1 MEKPDPVLG
10 EVYAGK
16 TSLSP
21 ELTLV
26 EFISTSAAFHGV
38 TSQLLTSLEEELL
51 KVFPNNVMPANAAAW
66 YMAKRKYYM
75 NEPYDQQLL
84 PFLLKKFPEKFR
96 LLGKKVIFLEVYDRE
111 AARQKLLYLVT
122 AGLHAYFNHKAEEYG
137 VYFFDP
143 RYYQTTEPFHAA
155 LRLAC
160 PRDSSAM
167 LVQRYFATEGMKAQF
182 TYKQHT
188 AFLVSISKQGSNVK
202 VVTNNTGVIV
212 SMINSQYGFI
222 KFGAGEKALFS
233 AKSLFKDGW
242 QFSGDPLKLPAMK
255 FDGYQLIQNDK
266 SKEKEKHTWYAVL
279 VWCGRRPSPQYCSS
293 TEDLNSTPMFRERHG
308 SQAGEGGNK
317 SRRPSQ
323 TMCVGEVAEVRRD
336 GAVVKSREDEVAEV
350 WLPGWRRKLANRP
363 GTWLSAVDGECIG
376 VGDIVAFYTGSE
388 VRKGFSAVGR
398 NVAVL
403 KESEGQKAGRSR
415 RSTCCSDDLQQ
426 LASSRRDS
434 ARDFDSDS
442 EEELSVSEGELEW
455 LEQDLESVIAMEDPK
470 AKTIDLLRAVQINL
484 QEVRGKPGRR
494 RSLKKGDKPGYK
506 QLPPQPTDFRRMKKM
521 MAELEVEGYHS
532 ESDADYHPGDEVE
545 EVDTT
550 DDEEETT
557 EGGDSSFCV
566 SGDGDGR
573 RKKNRA
579 RGNTDTSAVSS
590 MASSVATSATAL
602 SGLGDSRESKKM
614 GNLPFWVVACS
625 LPEVFDPQI
634 GKFVPVDR
642 GYKEDQD
649 PDYKLPEDDKDWLSD
664 LEELDEVE
672 DNLEEEIKC
681 LIEEAEE
688 PVPELHRDEPGVVS
702 PVKVTLTPAKE
713 NADEECENAEEG
725 DEEVTLVDDGEVE
738 APRRPLLWEMELLM
752 TEQPEEDDE
761 KDLEYVP
768 PSTCLEISLDYD
780 EYSDGEIPDDEV
792 QALKVDLQTQ
802 PPVPSDYIAVWV
814 KVDSPMERINKAKE
828 EHADNSA
835 DDQEEVSLSAK
846 SETSVK
852 ETGAQEKV
860 EADSASTSTLE
871 SNGVMKK
878 NLSNCSSNEIL
889 GLDPTEEV
897 RRKSVSGNSSCSN
910 LSGGSNSR
918 RKSASRKSSC
928 SEAEAV
934 PKPQRERKES
944 VASQLE
950 DGDVKK
956 QSPVVVLGSQTTR
969 KASIGDGDSS
979 VSEVSEGVA

>member
-202 VVTNNTGVIV
+202 VVTNHTGVIV

-255 FDGYQLIQNDK
+255 FDGYQLMQSDK

-308 SQAGEGGNK
+308 SQAGECGNK

-336 GAVVKSREDEVAEV
+336 GAVVKSREDEVVEV

-363 GTWLSAVDGECIG
+363 GTWLSTVDGECIG
-376 VGDIVAFYTGSE
+376 VGDIVAFYTSSE

-398 NVAVL
+398 NVALL
-403 KESEGQKAGRSR
+403 KENEGQKAGRSR
-415 RSTCCSDDLQQ
+415 RSTCCSDDFQG
-426 LASSRRDS
+426 SRRDS

-455 LEQDLESVIAMEDPK
+455 LEQDLESVIAKEDPK

-494 RSLKKGDKPGYK
+494 KSLKKGDKPGYK
-506 QLPPQPTDFRRMKKM
+506 QLPPQPSDFRRMKKM
-521 MAELEVEGYHS
+521 MAELEADGYRSDSDVEY
-532 ESDADYHPGDEVE
+532 YPGDEVD
-545 EVDTT
+545 EVDST

-579 RGNTDTSAVSS
+579 RGNTVSS
-590 MASSVATSATAL
+590 MASTVSTSATAL
-602 SGLGDSRESKKM
+602 SVGESRENKKI
-614 GNLPFWVVACS
+614 GNLPFWVAACS
-625 LPEVFDPQI
+625 LPEVFDPQL

-642 GYKEDQD
+642 SYKEDQD

-688 PVPELHRDEPGVVS
+688 PVSESHRDVPVAS

-713 NADEECENAEEG
+713 NADEHENVEEEE
-725 DEEVTLVDDGEVE
+725 EEVTLVDDGEVD
-738 APRRPLLWEMELLM
+738 APRRPLLWEVELLL
-752 TEQPEEDDE
+752 TEQKEEDDE

-780 EYSDGEIPDDEV
+780 EYSDGEISDDEL
-792 QALKVDLQTQ
+792 QALKVDQQTQ
-802 PPVPSDYIAVWV
+802 PSVPSDYIAVWV
-814 KVDSPMERINKAKE
+814 KVDSPMERINQAKE
-828 EHADNSA
+828 EHADTSA
-835 DDQEEVSLSAK
+835 GEEQRDVFVKSENGGKEFGADINGAIKSLS
-846 SETSVK
+846 
-852 ETGAQEKV
+852 G
-860 EADSASTSTLE
+860 
-871 SNGVMKK
+871 
-878 NLSNCSSNEIL
+878 CSDGGKL
-889 GLDPTEEV
+889 GLEVGEAV

-918 RKSASRKSSC
+918 RKSASRKSSF
-928 SEAEAV
+928 SEAEAMD
-934 PKPQRERKES
+934 KAQREQKES
-944 VASQLE
+944 IASQLE

-956 QSPVVVLGSQTTR
+956 QSPVVVLGSQTTS
-969 KASIGDGDSS
+969 KVIIGDGDSSS

>member
-1 MEKPDPVLG
+1 MIN
-10 EVYAGK
+10 
-16 TSLSP
+16 S
-21 ELTLV
+21 
-26 EFISTSAAFHGV
+26 
-38 TSQLLTSLEEELL
+38 
-51 KVFPNNVMPANAAAW
+51 
-66 YMAKRKYYM
+66 
-75 NEPYDQQLL
+75 
-84 PFLLKKFPEKFR
+84 
-96 LLGKKVIFLEVYDRE
+96 
-111 AARQKLLYLVT
+111 
-122 AGLHAYFNHKAEEYG
+122 
-137 VYFFDP
+137 
-143 RYYQTTEPFHAA
+143 
-155 LRLAC
+155 

-293 TEDLNSTPMFRERHG
+293 TEDLNSTPMFREVHG

-317 SRRPSQ
+317 QRRLSQ

-415 RSTCCSDDLQQ
+415 RSTCCSDDLRQM
-426 LASSRRDS
+426 ASRRDS
-434 ARDFDSDS
+434 VRDFDSDS
-442 EEELSVSEGELEW
+442 EEEVSVSEGELEW
-455 LEQDLESVIAMEDPK
+455 LEQDLGSVIAMEDPK

-506 QLPPQPTDFRRMKKM
+506 QLPPLPSDFRRMKKM

-532 ESDADYHPGDEVE
+532 ESDAEYHPCDEVE

-550 DDEEETT
+550 DAEEETT

-566 SGDGDGR
+566 SGDGDTRR
-573 RKKNRA
+573 RKRNRA
-579 RGNTDTSAVSS
+579 RGNTDNSAVSS

-602 SGLGDSRESKKM
+602 SGVGDSRESKKM

-625 LPEVFDPQI
+625 LPEVFDPQL

-642 GYKEDQD
+642 SYKEDQD

-681 LIEEAEE
+681 LIEDAEE
-688 PVPELHRDEPGVVS
+688 PLPEMHRDEPGVVS

-713 NADEECENAEEG
+713 NADEEDVEED
-725 DEEVTLVDDGEVE
+725 DEEVTLVDDGEVD
-738 APRRPLLWEMELLM
+738 APRKPLLWEVELLL
-752 TEQPEEDDE
+752 TEQKEEDDE
-761 KDLEYVP
+761 KDPEYVP

-780 EYSDGEIPDDEV
+780 EYSDGKISDDEV
-792 QALKVDLQTQ
+792 QALKVDMQAQ

-814 KVDSPMERINKAKE
+814 KVDSPSERISKAKE

-835 DDQEEVSLSAK
+835 DCEEQEEILVK
-846 SETSVK
+846 SGTSEK
-852 ETGAQEKV
+852 ESGTDEKV
-860 EADSASTSTLE
+860 GADAASTSTLE
-871 SNGVMKK
+871 SDGARKK
-878 NLSNCSSNEIL
+878 SLSGSSHGGKL
-889 GLDPTEEV
+889 GLVATEELCT
-897 RRKSVSGNSSCSN
+897 KSVSGNSNCSN

-918 RKSASRKSSC
+918 RRSASGKSSC
-928 SEAEAV
+928 SEVEAV

-950 DGDVKK
+950 DVKK

-969 KASIGDGDSS
+969 KVSIGDGDSSS

>member
-255 FDGYQLIQNDK
+255 FDGYQLMQSDK

-308 SQAGEGGNK
+308 SQAGECGNK

-363 GTWLSAVDGECIG
+363 GTWLSTVDGECIG
-376 VGDIVAFYTGSE
+376 VGDIVAFYTSSE
-388 VRKGFSAVGR
+388 ARKGFSAVGR
-398 NVAVL
+398 NVALL
-403 KESEGQKAGRSR
+403 KENEGQKAGRSR
-415 RSTCCSDDLQQ
+415 RSTCCSDDLQGI
-426 LASSRRDS
+426 RRDS
-434 ARDFDSDS
+434 ARDFDSES

-494 RSLKKGDKPGYK
+494 KSLKKGDKPGYK
-506 QLPPQPTDFRRMKKM
+506 QLPPQPSDFRRMKKM
-521 MAELEVEGYHS
+521 MAELEADGYRSDSDVEY
-532 ESDADYHPGDEVE
+532 YPGDEVD
-545 EVDTT
+545 EVDST

-579 RGNTDTSAVSS
+579 RGNTVSS
-590 MASSVATSATAL
+590 MASTVSTSATAL
-602 SGLGDSRESKKM
+602 SVGESRENKKI
-614 GNLPFWVVACS
+614 GNLPFWVAACS
-625 LPEVFDPQI
+625 LPEVFDPQL

-642 GYKEDQD
+642 SYKEDQD

-672 DNLEEEIKC
+672 DNLEEEVKC

-688 PVPELHRDEPGVVS
+688 PVSESHRDVPVAS

-713 NADEECENAEEG
+713 NADEHENVEEEE
-725 DEEVTLVDDGEVE
+725 EEVTLVDDGEVD
-738 APRRPLLWEMELLM
+738 APRRPLLWEVELLL
-752 TEQPEEDDE
+752 TEQKEEDDE

-780 EYSDGEIPDDEV
+780 EYSDGEISDDEL
-792 QALKVDLQTQ
+792 QALKVDQQTQ
-802 PPVPSDYIAVWV
+802 PSVPSDYIAVWV
-814 KVDSPMERINKAKE
+814 KVDSPMERINQAKE
-828 EHADNSA
+828 EHADTSA
-835 DDQEEVSLSAK
+835 GEEQRDVFVKSENGGKEFGADINGAIKSLS
-846 SETSVK
+846 
-852 ETGAQEKV
+852 G
-860 EADSASTSTLE
+860 
-871 SNGVMKK
+871 
-878 NLSNCSSNEIL
+878 CSDGGKL
-889 GLDPTEEV
+889 GLEVGEAV

-918 RKSASRKSSC
+918 RKSASRKSSF
-928 SEAEAV
+928 SEAEAMD
-934 PKPQRERKES
+934 KAQREQKES
-944 VASQLE
+944 IASQLE

-956 QSPVVVLGSQTTR
+956 QSPVVVLGSQTTS
-969 KASIGDGDSS
+969 KVIIGDGDSSS

>member
-1 MEKPDPVLG
+1 MVVGASSGGVQWPKFTMEKPDPVLG

-111 AARQKLLYLVT
+111 AARQKLSYLVT

-202 VVTNNTGVIV
+202 VVTNHTGVIV

-255 FDGYQLIQNDK
+255 FDGYQLMQSDK

-308 SQAGEGGNK
+308 SQAGECGNK

-363 GTWLSAVDGECIG
+363 GTWLSTVDGECIG
-376 VGDIVAFYTGSE
+376 VGDIVAFYTSSE
-388 VRKGFSAVGR
+388 ARKGFSAVGR
-398 NVAVL
+398 NVALL
-403 KESEGQKAGRSR
+403 KENEGQKAGRSR
-415 RSTCCSDDLQQ
+415 RSTCCSDDLQGI
-426 LASSRRDS
+426 RRDS
-434 ARDFDSDS
+434 ARDFDSES

-494 RSLKKGDKPGYK
+494 KSLKKGDKPGYK
-506 QLPPQPTDFRRMKKM
+506 QLPPQPSDFRRMKKM
-521 MAELEVEGYHS
+521 MAELEADGYRSDSDVEY
-532 ESDADYHPGDEVE
+532 YPGDEVD
-545 EVDTT
+545 EVDST

-579 RGNTDTSAVSS
+579 RGNTVSS
-590 MASSVATSATAL
+590 MASTVSTSATAL
-602 SGLGDSRESKKM
+602 SVGESRENKKI
-614 GNLPFWVVACS
+614 GNLPFWVAACS
-625 LPEVFDPQI
+625 LPEVFDPQL

-642 GYKEDQD
+642 SYKEDQD

-672 DNLEEEIKC
+672 DNLEEEVKC

-688 PVPELHRDEPGVVS
+688 PVSESHRDVPVAS

-713 NADEECENAEEG
+713 NADEHENVEEEE
-725 DEEVTLVDDGEVE
+725 EEVTLVDDGEVD
-738 APRRPLLWEMELLM
+738 APRRPLLWEVELLL
-752 TEQPEEDDE
+752 TEQKEEDDE

-780 EYSDGEIPDDEV
+780 EYSDGEISDDEL
-792 QALKVDLQTQ
+792 QALKVDQQTQ
-802 PPVPSDYIAVWV
+802 PSVPSDYIAVWV
-814 KVDSPMERINKAKE
+814 KVDSPMERINQAKE
-828 EHADNSA
+828 EHADTSA
-835 DDQEEVSLSAK
+835 GEEQRDVFAK
-846 SETSVK
+846 SETGGK
-852 ETGAQEKV
+852 EFGA
-860 EADSASTSTLE
+860 DI
-871 SNGVMKK
+871 NGAIKS
-878 NLSNCSSNEIL
+878 LSGCSDGGKL
-889 GLDPTEEV
+889 GLEVGEAV

-918 RKSASRKSSC
+918 RKSASRKSSF
-928 SEAEAV
+928 SEAEAMD
-934 PKPQRERKES
+934 KAQREQKES
-944 VASQLE
+944 IASQLE

-956 QSPVVVLGSQTTR
+956 QSPVVVLGSQTTS
-969 KASIGDGDSS
+969 KVIIGDGDSSS

>member
-202 VVTNNTGVIV
+202 VVTNHTGVIV

-255 FDGYQLIQNDK
+255 FDGYQLMQSDK

-308 SQAGEGGNK
+308 SQAGECGNK

-363 GTWLSAVDGECIG
+363 GTWLSTVDGECIG
-376 VGDIVAFYTGSE
+376 VGDIVAFYTSSE
-388 VRKGFSAVGR
+388 ARKGFSAVGR
-398 NVAVL
+398 NVALL
-403 KESEGQKAGRSR
+403 KENEGQKAGRSR
-415 RSTCCSDDLQQ
+415 RSTCCSDDLQGI
-426 LASSRRDS
+426 RRDS
-434 ARDFDSDS
+434 ARDFDSES

-494 RSLKKGDKPGYK
+494 KSLKKGDKPGYK
-506 QLPPQPTDFRRMKKM
+506 QLPPQPSDFRRMKKM
-521 MAELEVEGYHS
+521 MAELEADGYRSDSDVEY
-532 ESDADYHPGDEVE
+532 YPGDEVD
-545 EVDTT
+545 EVDST

-579 RGNTDTSAVSS
+579 RGNTVSS
-590 MASSVATSATAL
+590 MASTVSTSATAL
-602 SGLGDSRESKKM
+602 SVGESRENKKI
-614 GNLPFWVVACS
+614 GNLPFWVAACS
-625 LPEVFDPQI
+625 LPEVFDPQL

-642 GYKEDQD
+642 SYKEDQD

-688 PVPELHRDEPGVVS
+688 PVSESHRDVPVAS

-713 NADEECENAEEG
+713 NADEHENVEEEE
-725 DEEVTLVDDGEVE
+725 EEVTLVDDGEVD
-738 APRRPLLWEMELLM
+738 APRRPLLWEVELLL
-752 TEQPEEDDE
+752 TEQKEEDDE

-780 EYSDGEIPDDEV
+780 EYSDGEISDDEL
-792 QALKVDLQTQ
+792 QALKVDQQTQ
-802 PPVPSDYIAVWV
+802 PSVPSDYIAVWV
-814 KVDSPMERINKAKE
+814 KVDSPMERINQAKE
-828 EHADNSA
+828 EHADTSA
-835 DDQEEVSLSAK
+835 GEEQRDVFVKSENGGKEFGADINGAIKSLS
-846 SETSVK
+846 
-852 ETGAQEKV
+852 G
-860 EADSASTSTLE
+860 
-871 SNGVMKK
+871 
-878 NLSNCSSNEIL
+878 CSDGGKL
-889 GLDPTEEV
+889 GLEVGEAV

-918 RKSASRKSSC
+918 RKSASRKSSF
-928 SEAEAV
+928 SEAEAMD
-934 PKPQRERKES
+934 KAQREQKES
-944 VASQLE
+944 IASQLE

-956 QSPVVVLGSQTTR
+956 QSPVVVLGSQTTS
-969 KASIGDGDSS
+969 KVIIGDGDSSS

>member
-16 TSLSP
+16 TNLSP

-111 AARQKLLYLVT
+111 AARQKLSYLVT

-255 FDGYQLIQNDK
+255 FDGYQLQSDK

-308 SQAGEGGNK
+308 SQVGEGGKK
-317 SRRPSQ
+317 SRRQSQ

-363 GTWLSAVDGECIG
+363 GIWLSAVDGECIG
-376 VGDIVAFYTGSE
+376 VGDIVAFYTSSE
-388 VRKGFSAVGR
+388 VRKGFSSVGR

-426 LASSRRDS
+426 LGSRRYS

-494 RSLKKGDKPGYK
+494 KSLKKGDKPGYK
-506 QLPPQPTDFRRMKKM
+506 QLPPQPSDFRRMKKM
-521 MAELEVEGYHS
+521 MAELEAEGYR
-532 ESDADYHPGDEVE
+532 SDSDVEYHPGDEVD
-545 EVDTT
+545 EVNST

-566 SGDGDGR
+566 SGYGDGR
-573 RKKNRA
+573 RKNRA
-579 RGNTDTSAVSS
+579 RGNTDSSAVSS
-590 MASSVATSATAL
+590 MASTVATSATAR
-602 SGLGDSRESKKM
+602 SVGDSREYKKM

-625 LPEVFDPQI
+625 LPEVFDPQL

-642 GYKEDQD
+642 SYKEDED

-672 DNLEEEIKC
+672 DNLEEEVKC

-688 PVPELHRDEPGVVS
+688 PVSDLHRDDPVVS
-702 PVKVTLTPAKE
+702 PVKVTLTPVKE
-713 NADEECENAEEG
+713 NVDEHENVEEEE
-725 DEEVTLVDDGEVE
+725 EEVTLVDDGEVD
-738 APRRPLLWEMELLM
+738 ASRRPLLWEVELLL
-752 TEQPEEDDE
+752 TEQKEEDDDE

-780 EYSDGEIPDDEV
+780 EYSDGEISDDEV
-792 QALKVDLQTQ
+792 RALKVDMQTQ
-802 PPVPSDYIAVWV
+802 PSVPSDYIAVWV

-828 EHADNSA
+828 EHTDTSVEGEE
-835 DDQEEVSLSAK
+835 QEEVTVER
-846 SETSVK
+846 ETSGN
-852 ETGAQEKV
+852 EFGAEEKV
-860 EADSASTSTLE
+860 DPTTSTME
-871 SNGVMKK
+871 TNGAIKK
-878 NLSNCSSNEIL
+878 GLSSCSYGGKL
-889 GLDPTEEV
+889 GLEASEGV
-897 RRKSVSGNSSCSN
+897 RRQSVSGNSSCSN
-910 LSGGSNSR
+910 LSSGSNSR
-918 RKSASRKSSC
+918 RKSASGKSSC

-934 PKPQRERKES
+934 AKPQREQKES
-944 VASQLE
+944 IASQLE
-950 DGDVKK
+950 DGEVKK
-956 QSPVVVLGSQTTR
+956 QSPVVVLGSQATR
-969 KASIGDGDSS
+969 KVSIGDGDSSS